1 MAKGATAPDRIRRSP
16 DEVRRLL
23 EDAGLEEFAA
33 SGFSGTS
40 TRSIADRAGVSE
52 SLLFRHYRTKA
63 GLFQHA
69 VVAPLREWIN
79 AWIEQWSEETSAQQ
93 PIEVMARSYVGG
105 LYDLLVK
112 NRKLLM
118 ALLTARVYDG
128 DQVLF
133 GEEPV
138 LSTVLDPL
146 ADVVRSQMKLRGYSG
161 YDPALAVRFTFGMVL
176 STALLEEQLY
186 PHNGRRPSRERTV
199 DGMVRY
205 MLSGLAHS

>member
-1 MAKGATAPDRIRRSP
+1 MAKAASAPDRIRRSK

-33 SGFSGTS
+33 NGFSGTS

-63 GLFQHA
+63 GLFQHT
-69 VVAPLREWIN
+69 VVAPLREFIS
-79 AWIEQWSEETSAQQ
+79 AWIEQWSEETTSQE
-93 PIEVMARSYVGG
+93 PIEVMARSYIGG

-118 ALLTARVYDG
+118 ALLTARAYDG
-128 DQVLF
+128 DQVF

-138 LSTVLDPL
+138 LSNVLDPL
-146 ADVVRSQMKLRGYSG
+146 EDVVRSQMKLRGYAG
-161 YDPALAVRFTFGMVL
+161 YDPVLAVRFTFGMVL

-186 PHNGRRPSRERTV
+186 PHNGRRPSREKTV

>member
-16 DEVRRLL
+16 AEVRQLL
-23 EDAGLEEFAA
+23 EDAGLEEFAVN
-33 SGFSGTS
+33 GFSGTS

-63 GLFQHA
+63 GLFQHT
-69 VVAPLREWIN
+69 VVAPLREWIS
-79 AWIEQWSEETSAQQ
+79 AWIEQWSEETTNQQ

-128 DQVLF
+128 DQVF

-138 LSTVLDPL
+138 LSKVLDPL
-146 ADVVRSQMKLRGYSG
+146 EDVVRAQMKLRGYSG
-161 YDPALAVRFTFGMVL
+161 YDPGLAVRFTFGMVL

-186 PHNGRRPSRERTV
+186 PHNGRRPSREKTV

>member
-1 MAKGATAPDRIRRSP
+1 MAKAASAPDRIRRSR

-33 SGFSGTS
+33 NGFSGTS

-63 GLFQHA
+63 GLFQHT
-69 VVAPLREWIN
+69 VVAPLREFIS
-79 AWIEQWSEETSAQQ
+79 AWIEQWSEESTNRQ
-93 PIEVMARSYVGG
+93 PIEAMARSYVGG

-118 ALLTARVYDG
+118 ALLTARAYDG
-128 DQVLF
+128 DQVF

-138 LSTVLDPL
+138 LSNVLEPL
-146 ADVVRSQMKLRGYSG
+146 EDVVRAQMKLRGYSG

-186 PHNGRRPSRERTV
+186 PHNGRRPSREKTV